1 MIGQEASV
9 ERHKT
14 AIRRYALSRPVAL
27 LLRNGVLKDG
37 LSVFD
42 YGCGHGHDVEILSS
56 QGYTVGS
63 YDPHYR
69 PDGELLESDVVNLGY
84 VLNVI
89 ENTRERLEVLQ
100 KAFSLARRVLCVSVM
115 TPLQQ
120 GYDGENFSDGV
131 ITKRKT
137 FQKYFEQ
144 EEIKEYLEANLE
156 RSAIP
161 LEPGIFIVFKHD
173 ADRLEY
179 LENKLARR
187 RILLSIPRLERPPG
201 AVRVPSPPKPT
212 MVDRIREFGMLGQIL
227 DFIARHGRVPV
238 AGELSSYD
246 ELVAEFG
253 SGSRVEQAILSLLD
267 PTQIQSC
274 VDSRKA
280 DLEVMYATRRFDKGG
295 YPKPSDVPITTSAD
309 IKAFYGSYKSFLE
322 SANKLLYSLGSDD
335 VVSKAFAKCDI
346 GKHLPDAVYIHPSV
360 IPSLPKEIRVLIGLA
375 ESLLGQIPE
384 CNILKLNKV
393 KRKIS
398 FMVYEDF
405 DDVPHPA
412 LRYTYVIDVPKA
424 EAKFW
429 NFENRENPPILHR
442 KETFVAPDYPLYEK
456 FRKLT
461 AQEEKAELLSLNT
474 IGTRN
479 NWELLLAQKGYKIAG
494 HTLRKAASK

>member
-14 AIRRYALSRPVAL
+14 AIRRYALSRPMAL
-27 LLRNGVLKDG
+27 LLRNGVLAEG
-37 LSVFD
+37 HTVFD
-42 YGCGHGHDVEILSS
+42 YGCGHGHDVEILSG
-56 QGYTVGS
+56 QGFQVNAF
-63 YDPHYR
+63 DPHFR
-69 PDGELLESDVVNLGY
+69 PDGALLESDVVNLGY

-89 ENTRERLEVLQ
+89 ENTRERLDVLQ
-100 KAFSLARRVLCVSVM
+100 KAFSLSKRVLCVSVM

-144 EEIKEYLEANLE
+144 EEIKEYLESNLD

-161 LEPGIFIVFKHD
+161 LEPGIFIVFRHE

-187 RILLSIPRLERPPG
+187 RLLLSIPRLERPLG
-201 AVRVPSPPKPT
+201 APRVATPPRPS
-212 MVDRIREFGMLGQIL
+212 MLDRIREFAMLSHIL
-227 DFIARHGRVPV
+227 DFIAAHGRVPV
-238 AGELSSYD
+238 AGELNHYD
-246 ELVAEFG
+246 QLVSEFG
-253 SGSRVEQAILSLLD
+253 SGSRVEQAVLSLLD
-267 PTQIQSC
+267 PAQVQSC
-274 VDSRKA
+274 VDLRKS

-295 YPKPSDVPITTSAD
+295 YPKPGDVPVTTAAD
-309 IKAFYGSYKSFLE
+309 IKAFYGSYKAFLE

-335 VVSKAFAKCDI
+335 IVAKAFAKCAI

-405 DDVPHPA
+405 DAVAHPA

-429 NFENRENPPILHR
+429 NFENRDNPPILHR
-442 KETFVAPDYPLYEK
+442 KETFVGSDYPLYEK

-474 IGTRN
+474 IGTRS
-479 NWELLLAQKGYKIAG
+479 NWEALLAQRGYKLAG
-494 HTLRKAASK
+494 HTLRKSSAK